1 MTSLKCHINLAKVLY
16 TIINRKLKI
25 FTLKL
30 SNTHVTTIDNNII
43 IIITIIII
51 IIIIMIIIMAT
62 IMAITIILS
71 VL

>member
-1 MTSLKCHINLAKVLY
+1 MTSLKCHVNVAKVLY
-16 TIINRKLKI
+16 TIINSRQKI

-30 SNTHVTTIDNNII
+30 SNTHVTTIDDNII

-51 IIIIMIIIMAT
+51 IMIIIMTT
-62 IMAITIILS
+62 IMTITIILR